1 MFRKVLIANRG
12 EIAVRIIRACRDLGI
27 IPVAVYSEPDRAS
40 LHVRL
45 ADEAYFLGPAPSL
58 ESYLAIEKV
67 IEAAKRSRADAIH
80 PGYGFLSENPKF
92 AYACAEAGIPM
103 VGPSAESMQ
112 MMGSKTSARSLLHK
126 LGISLVPGTY
136 AALTS
141 VDDAIGEAR
150 ALGYPVMIK
159 ASAGGGGKGMRFV
172 ASEPQMAEDFVAA
185 GSEALRA
192 FGDSSLYLEKYIVD
206 PRHVEVQILAD
217 RHGNVIHLG
226 ERECSIQRRHQK
238 VLEESP
244 SPIMDEKLRRQMA
257 ETAIRIAQAAR
268 YENAGTLEFLV
279 DNDHNFYFLEMNT
292 RLQVEHGVTEAVTGV
307 DIVCEQFRI
316 AAGEKL
322 SLQQEQVEMR
332 GWAMECR
339 VCAEDPDHGML
350 PSAGVIDRLQEPQGP
365 GVRLDSGVYQGW
377 EVSIHYDPLLAKLI
391 AYGADRAQTIAR
403 MKRAIQE
410 YRIAGIKTNLPF
422 LLEILSDHEFAA
434 GHTHIGFVDALQR
447 RAAEVKEHAPSV
459 FQTHALAA
467 ALAYAETSETAST
480 QQRPNPESPWKL
492 SGRPGFSALPGR

>member
-1 MFRKVLIANRG
+1 MFRKALIANRG

-27 IPVAVYSEPDRAS
+27 VPIAAYSEADRAS
-40 LHVRL
+40 LHVQL
-45 ADEAYFLGPAPSL
+45 ADEAYLLGPAPSL

-67 IEAAKRSRADAIH
+67 IDAAKRSQADAIH
-80 PGYGFLSENPKF
+80 PGYGFLSEDPKF
-92 AYACAEAGIPM
+92 AAACAGAGITM
-103 VGPSAESMQ
+103 IGPSAESMR
-112 MMGSKTSARSLLHK
+112 MMGSKTSARSLLHRQ
-126 LGISLVPGTY
+126 GIPLVPGTY

-141 VDDAIGEAR
+141 VEDAIREAR

-172 ASEPQMAEDFVAA
+172 AGEPHMAESFVAA

-192 FGDSSLYLEKYIVD
+192 FGDSSLYLEKYMVH
-206 PRHVEVQILAD
+206 PRHIEIQILAD

-238 VLEESP
+238 FLEESP
-244 SPIMDEKLRRQMA
+244 SPVMDEELRCKMGEA
-257 ETAIRIAQAAR
+257 AIRIARAAH
-268 YENAGTLEFLV
+268 YENAGTIEFLV
-279 DNDHNFYFLEMNT
+279 DNGRNFFFLEMNT
-292 RLQVEHGVTEAVTGV
+292 RLQVEHGITEAVTGV

-322 SLQQEQVEMR
+322 SLQQEQVQMR

-339 VCAEDPDHGML
+339 VCAEDPDRGML
-350 PSAGVIDRLQEPQGP
+350 PSAGVIHRLQEPQGP
-365 GVRLDSGVYQGW
+365 GMRLDSGIYQGW
-377 EVSIHYDPLLAKLI
+377 EVSIHYDPLLSKLI
-391 AYGADRAQTIAR
+391 TFGADRAQTIAR

-410 YRIAGIKTNLPF
+410 YRIAGIKTNLSF

-434 GHTHIGFVDALQR
+434 GHTHTGFIDALQSQ
-447 RAAEVKEHAPSV
+447 AAKAKKHAPAA

-467 ALAYAETSETAST
+467 ALAYAETSEASPAR
-480 QQRPNPESPWKL
+480 QKVDPENPWKL
-492 SGRPGFSALPGR
+492 SGRPGFLTLPRR